1 MPRIYALSD
10 LHSEFHEIGAVP
22 LPAVPA
28 DICVVA
34 GDAGNVC
41 GEGGP
46 KLVRVLEQLRAR
58 YEAVV
63 YCAGNHCFYNSAY
76 DYDGTLERLRGIC
89 DRVGITFLDR
99 SEATIAGVRFVG
111 ATLWS
116 NINAAGWLA
125 INDRRH
131 VFRALK
137 DYKAAH
143 ERDLA
148 YLRGALTADSPT
160 TVVLT
165 HHLPTTK
172 LIHQRFL
179 SFGTANSAFAT
190 DVLDQLDLTRVPLWL
205 CGHSHEMAEYHQG
218 NTRFVLNSMGYPHE
232 ARVTHISLGTYVVEA
247 E

>member
-10 LHSEFHEIGAVP
+10 LHSEFYKEGAVP
-22 LPAVPA
+22 LPDVPA
-28 DICVVA
+28 DICVLA

-63 YCAGNHCFYNSAY
+63 MCAGNHELFGSAY

-99 SEATIAGVRFVG
+99 SEATIAGIRFVG

-125 INDRRH
+125 INDKAH
-131 VFRALK
+131 VFRSIK

-148 YLRGALTADSPT
+148 YLRGALTADSPS

-172 LIHQRFL
+172 LIHPRFQ
-179 SFGTANSAFAT
+179 SFGAANSAFAT
-190 DVLDQLDLTRVPLWL
+190 DVLDQLDLTRVPLFF
-205 CGHSHEMAEYHQG
+205 CGHSHEASEYVSG
-218 NTRFVLNSMGYPHE
+218 KTRFVLNPLGYKDE
-232 ARVTHISLGTYVVEA
+232 RRVTHVSLGTYVVEA